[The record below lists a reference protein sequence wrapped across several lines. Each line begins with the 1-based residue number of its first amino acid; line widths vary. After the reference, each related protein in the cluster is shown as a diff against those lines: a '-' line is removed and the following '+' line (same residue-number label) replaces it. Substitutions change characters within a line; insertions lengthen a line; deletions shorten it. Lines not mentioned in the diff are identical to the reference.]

1 MRKLLVFIVPILLM
15 GCTGSLWV
23 NRPNSKVSLRGATA
37 KDSIYVE
44 NNSIYMG
51 MRRRFVRAALGP
63 PEEVDH
69 AYAKGPNSGQTWL
82 YRLPMRCVEPGR
94 CPDYAVSKV
103 YISNGK
109 VSGFADIPGKYTG
122 L

>member
-1 MRKLLVFIVPILLM
+1 MRKLLVLILSIFLAS
-15 GCTGSLWV
+15 CTGSLWV

-37 KDSIYVE
+37 KDSLYVE
-44 NNSIYMG
+44 NSSIYIG
-51 MRRRFVRAALGP
+51 MPKRFARAALGP

-69 AYAKGPNSGQTWL
+69 AYGKGPGSGQTWL

-103 YISNGK
+103 YISDGK